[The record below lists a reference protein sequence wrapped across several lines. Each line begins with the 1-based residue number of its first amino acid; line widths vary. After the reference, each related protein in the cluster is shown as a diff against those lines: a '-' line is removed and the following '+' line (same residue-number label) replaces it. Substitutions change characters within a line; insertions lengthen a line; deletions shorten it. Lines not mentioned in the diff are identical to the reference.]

1 MGSCAPSVPS
11 SDARLLFLSIAPNM
25 NRTSLL
31 ALSLCATTVAACSG
45 LKDALTAHVD
55 VVARAGS
62 QELSV
67 TRLSDLLGKAKLQVP
82 INKEVATLVAR
93 DLWVPYQ
100 LLGLAAARGDS
111 LADAKAIDAAA
122 AGMIENAK
130 LTRFMESVAAR
141 FPVDSGTEASYL
153 AASGGLYAARHIL
166 LLVPEGATPAVR
178 DSVKKRIDGI
188 RAQVTAANFADMAR
202 RYSQDNSAQKG
213 GDLGVFPRGMMVKP
227 FGDAVAALKPGE
239 ISPVVQTQFGYHIV
253 QRSTWDQA
261 KAQFAGQAQGRG
273 RQVAESTYIAQA
285 QTAANVKLKSDAA
298 ATMKAVAKDPMAHRN
313 DKTSVASYTGGN
325 LTAGRLAMVI
335 LAAPRS
341 GQLTQQIQQAP
352 DSLVN
357 QYVTNMAQREVLLR
371 RADSAKVGLSPEEL
385 ANLHRDFTQAVVMS
399 WSQLGIDPKSLAD
412 SAKTP
417 ADRERLAA
425 VRVEA
430 FLDRVLAGQAQP
442 VPVPAPLQIVLMDK
456 YDAKVNDAGIDR
468 AVERAAKLRATADSA
483 RSAQQPPSAVPL
495 PGAPGA
501 GPATPPGAVPLPGQ
515 PAPTRP

>member
-1 MGSCAPSVPS
+1 
-11 SDARLLFLSIAPNM
+11 M

-31 ALSLCATTVAACSG
+31 VVSLCATTVAACSG

-67 TRLSDLLGKAKLQVP
+67 NRLSDLLGKAKLQVP
-82 INKEVATLVAR
+82 ITKDVATLVAR

-111 LADAKAIDAAA
+111 LGDAKAIDAAA

-130 LTRFMESVAAR
+130 LGRFMEAVSAK
-141 FPVDSGTEASYL
+141 FPLDSGTEAGYL
-153 AASGGLYAARHIL
+153 AANGGLYAARHIL
-166 LLVPEGATPAVR
+166 LLVPQGAPAAVR
-178 DSVKKRIDGI
+178 DSVKKKIDGI

-202 RYSQDNSAQKG
+202 KYSQDNTKDKG

-239 ISPVVQTQFGYHIV
+239 ISPVVETQYGYHIV
-253 QRSTWDQA
+253 QRSTWDQV
-261 KAQFAGQAQGRG
+261 KTQFAAQAQGRG

-285 QTAANVKLKSDAA
+285 QTAANVKLQSDAA

-313 DKTSVASYTGGN
+313 DKTTVASYSGGSV
-325 LTAGRLAMVI
+325 TAGRLAMVL

-357 QYVTNMAQREVLLR
+357 QYVTNMAQREVLLH

-385 ANLHRDFTQAVVMS
+385 ANLHRDFGQAVAAT
-399 WSQLGIDPKSLAD
+399 WTQLGIDPKSLAD
-412 SAKTP
+412 SAKT
-417 ADRERLAA
+417 ASDRERLAA
-425 VRVEA
+425 SRVEA
-430 FLDRVLAGQAQP
+430 FLDRVMAGQAQP
-442 VPVPAPLQIVLMDK
+442 VPVPAPLQIILMDK
-456 YDAKVNDAGIDR
+456 YDAKVNPAGIDR
-468 AVERAAKLRATADSA
+468 AVERAAKLHATADSA
-483 RSAQQPPSAVPL
+483 RAAQQPASAVPL
-495 PGAPGA
+495 PGAPARPNTGA
-501 GPATPPGAVPLPGQ
+501 APGAVPLPAQ
-515 PAPTRP
+515 PAPAKP